1 MGRTV
6 GTLLHL
12 MKSQFG
18 TGKTVVLDSGFC
30 VLQGL
35 VELKKNGMYAH
46 AFIKKRRYWPKHV
59 PGDAVMEHFNNKEVG
74 ERDAI
79 HGELDGLRFYLYGM
93 KEPDYIMQIMS
104 TYRTLHEKGPEKK
117 RHFTI
122 NGEKVVKTFHYA
134 EIIHNHY
141 AYRDMIDNHNSERV
155 HPISMEETW
164 MTTHWPNHVFCFLLA
179 VTVVN
184 VQNAGV
190 YFGGLPKVD
199 ALTAQGRSYQGR
211 MHGEY
216 SP

>member
-6 GTLLHL
+6 GTLLCL

-35 VELKKNGMYAH
+35 VELKKNGIYAH
-46 AFIKKRRYWPKHV
+46 ALIKKRRYWPKHV
-59 PGDAVMEHFNNKEVG
+59 PGDAIIEHFNNKEVG
-74 ERDAI
+74 ETDAI
-79 HGELDGLRFYLYGM
+79 HGELDGVQFYLYGM
-93 KEPDYIMQIMS
+93 KEPDYVMQIMS
-104 TYRTLHEKGPEKK
+104 TYGTLHEKGPEKR

-122 NGEKVVKTFHYA
+122 NGEKVVKTFHCP

-141 AYRDMIDNHNSERV
+141 AYRDMIDKHNSQRM

-164 MTTHWPNHVFCFLLA
+164 MTTCWPNHVFCFLLA

-190 YFGGLPKVD
+190 
-199 ALTAQGRSYQGR
+199 
-211 MHGEY
+211 
-216 SP
+216 